1 MNWIWFLLMGFSLV
15 FGAINGRM
23 GEVTDAAIAGAELA
37 VELAI
42 GLIGVMAL
50 WLGIMKIAEATGLVR
65 GLARLLKPILT
76 RLFPDVPGD
85 DPAMGAITMNLAA
98 NMFGLGNA
106 ATPLGLKA
114 MQELQRVNPHKECA
128 SDAMCTFLAI
138 NTSSVQLFPVMAVAL
153 MAEAESAE
161 PRLWRSPRR
170 ALYGGSP
177 FSRSRTQRSRER
189 RRCRHELPDPDAAI
203 DFGLGDP
210 GVVGHDSVGGLGS
223 AGACV

>member
-1 MNWIWFLLMGFSLV
+1 MNWIWFGLMAISLI
-15 FGAINGRM
+15 FGALNGRM
-23 GEVTDAAIAGAELA
+23 KEVTDAAIGGAELA

-50 WLGIMKIAEATGLVR
+50 WLGIMKIAEKAGLVK

-85 DPAMGAITMNLAA
+85 HPAMGAMTMNLAA

-114 MQELQRVNPHKECA
+114 MQELQEVNPHKDIA

-153 MAEAESAE
+153 LADAKSTEPTWIIVPAFLATLVSTIVAITASKGLRRLPWFAIPAPAERGEQS
-161 PRLWRSPRR
+161 
-170 ALYGGSP
+170 
-177 FSRSRTQRSRER
+177 
-189 RRCRHELPDPDAAI
+189 
-203 DFGLGDP
+203 
-210 GVVGHDSVGGLGS
+210 
-223 AGACV
+223 

>member
-65 GLARLLKPILT
+65 GLARRLKPIRT

-161 PRLWRSPRR
+161 PTWILVPAFLATLVSTIVAITAARTLRRL
-170 ALYGGSP
+170 P
-177 FSRSRTQRSRER
+177 FF
-189 RRCRHELPDPDAAI
+189 AI
-203 DFGLGDP
+203 SNTTESGEAE
-210 GVVGHDSVGGLGS
+210 VQ
-223 AGACV
+223 A